1 MPARGGYQVSTANG
15 ARALYNRGM
24 THPSDRRFAIEDFST
39 HSRRGFLGQA
49 LAHLAATGLLVSAP
63 VRARAG
69 TDTVA
74 SALAFQ
80 ANPFA
85 LGVASGDP
93 SPTGVVLWTRVAP
106 MPLQANG
113 GMPNV
118 AVEVEWE
125 MAADEGFRSATAR
138 GRQIAYPE
146 LGHTLHVEVEG
157 LEPGRDYFYRFKV
170 GTERSATGRTRTL
183 PAAGAMGTVRFGVM
197 GCQRYE
203 HAHFTALADLAR
215 EAPDFVYCYGDFIY
229 EGRALQGFEDP
240 DRFAR
245 ALPAATDECFSLAD
259 YRLRY
264 AMYRM
269 DPNLQAA
276 SRAAPLIAIF
286 DDHEV
291 SNDWINDLHYHGHPP
306 AVFLLRRAA
315 ALQAWYENLP
325 LRRSSMPRGPDV
337 AAYRRFEV
345 GGLMRFNV
353 LDTRQYRVGR
363 FCPAKLT
370 SECTPDPHSKDT
382 MLGAAQEAWF
392 AEGLKQRHAPV
403 WTVMAQ
409 QILMARAHLVPK
421 PDKWDRVPVA
431 RQRLFDALVDA
442 KAPNPVALSG
452 DLHYAVG
459 ADLKRD
465 FDAASASPI
474 GTEILNLAVGS
485 NPPADA
491 TDAFF
496 GKLKADNP
504 HIKFLS
510 RVRGW
515 TLHTVSDKLWRAEFR
530 AVSDPLRA
538 GSAMKAAGVLSVEAG
553 RPGIQLG

>member
-1 MPARGGYQVSTANG
+1 MP
-15 ARALYNRGM
+15 
-24 THPSDRRFAIEDFST
+24 HPFDRRFAIEDFT
-39 HSRRGFLGQA
+39 TLSRRGFVGHS
-49 LAHLAATGLLVSAP
+49 LARLAAGGLLVSGAARGGEAVAP
-63 VRARAG
+63 AP
-69 TDTVA
+69 
-74 SALAFQ
+74 AFQ

-93 SPTGVVLWTRVAP
+93 SPTGVVLWTRIAP
-106 MPLQANG
+106 MPLQGNG

-125 MAADEGFRSATAR
+125 IAADERFRSATAR

-146 LGHTLHVEVEG
+146 LGHTVHVEVEG
-157 LEPGRDYFYRFKV
+157 LEPGRDYFYRFRV
-170 GTERSATGRTRTL
+170 GPERSATGRTRTL
-183 PAAGAMGTVRFGVM
+183 PAPGAMGTLRLGVV

-203 HAHFTALADLAR
+203 YAHFTALADLAR
-215 EAPDFVYCYGDFIY
+215 EAPDLVYCYGDFIY
-229 EGRALQGFEDP
+229 EGRALQKFEDP
-240 DRFAR
+240 DRVAR
-245 ALPAATDECFSLAD
+245 TLPIATDECFSLAD

-269 DPNLQAA
+269 DPDLQAA
-276 SRAAPLIAIF
+276 SRAAPMVAIF
-286 DDHEV
+286 DDHEI
-291 SNDWINDLHYHGHPP
+291 SNDWMGDMHYYGHPP

-315 ALQAWYENLP
+315 AFQAWYENLP
-325 LRRSSMPRGPDV
+325 LRRSSTPRGPDIT
-337 AAYRRFEV
+337 AYRRFDV

-353 LDTRQYRVGR
+353 LDTRQYRTGR
-363 FCPAKLT
+363 FCAGKLT
-370 SECTPDPHSKDT
+370 SECTPDPHSRDT

-409 QILMARAHLVPK
+409 QILMTRAHLVPK
-421 PDKWDRVPVA
+421 PDKWDRVPLA
-431 RQRLFDALVDA
+431 RQRLFDALADA

-465 FDAASASPI
+465 FDAAASASL
-474 GTEILNLAVGS
+474 GAEILNLAVGS
-485 NPPADA
+485 SPPVEA

-496 GKLKADNP
+496 GKLKADNA

-510 RVRGW
+510 RERGW
-515 TLHTVSDKLWRAEFR
+515 VLHTVSDKLWRAEFR
-530 AVSDPLRA
+530 ATSDPSRT
-538 GSAMKAAGVLSVEAG
+538 GSAMKTVGVLAVEAG
-553 RPGIQLG
+553 RPGIQAG

>member
-1 MPARGGYQVSTANG
+1 
-15 ARALYNRGM
+15 M
-24 THPSDRRFAIEDFST
+24 THPSDRRFALEDFT
-39 HSRRGFLGQA
+39 TFSRRGFFGHS
-49 LAHLAATGLLVSAP
+49 LAGLAASGLLVAGP
-63 VRARAG
+63 ARAE
-69 TDTVA
+69 TA
-74 SALAFQ
+74 AAALAFQ

-93 SPTGVVLWTRVAP
+93 SPTGVVLWTRIAP
-106 MPLQANG
+106 MPLQTNG

-125 MAADEGFRSATAR
+125 VAADERFHQATAR

-146 LGHTLHVEVEG
+146 LGHTVHAEVEG

-170 GTERSATGRTRTL
+170 GTERSVTGRTRTL
-183 PAAGAMGTVRFGVM
+183 PAAGAKGTVRFGVM

-229 EGRALQGFEDP
+229 EGRAMQGGDDP
-240 DRFAR
+240 DRMAR
-245 ALPAATDECFSLAD
+245 TLPVAADECFSLAD

-264 AMYRM
+264 AMYRL
-269 DPNLQAA
+269 DPDLQAA
-276 SRAAPLIAIF
+276 SRAAPFIAIF

-291 SNDWINDLHYHGHPP
+291 SKDWMSDVHYYGHPP
-306 AVFLLRRAA
+306 AIFLLRRAA

-325 LRRSSMPRGPDV
+325 LRKSSMPRGPDIT
-337 AAYRRFEV
+337 AYRRFDV
-345 GGLMRFNV
+345 GGLMRLSV
-353 LDTRQYRVGR
+353 LDTRQYRNGR

-370 SECTPDPHSKDT
+370 SECPPDPHAKDT

-392 AEGLKQRHAPV
+392 AEGLKQRHPPV

-409 QILMARAHLVPK
+409 QLLVARAHLVPK
-421 PDKWDRVPVA
+421 LDQWDRVPVA

-442 KAPNPVALSG
+442 KAPNPVVLSG

-465 FDAASASPI
+465 FDAASAGTI
-474 GTEILNLAVGS
+474 GAEIVNPAVGS
-485 NPPADA
+485 NLPVDA

-496 GKLKADNP
+496 GKLRSDNP
-504 HIKFLS
+504 HIKFHS
-510 RVRGW
+510 RERGW

-538 GSAMKAAGVLSVEAG
+538 GSAMKTAGVLAVEAG

>member
-1 MPARGGYQVSTANG
+1 
-15 ARALYNRGM
+15 M
-24 THPSDRRFAIEDFST
+24 TRPSGPRFALEDFST
-39 HSRRGFLGQA
+39 LSRRGFLGRS
-49 LAHLAATGLLVSAP
+49 LAHPLARLAAAGLLVPGPAH
-63 VRARAG
+63 A
-69 TDTVA
+69 DTA
-74 SALAFQ
+74 AAALAFP
-80 ANPFA
+80 AYPFA

-93 SPTGVVLWTRVAP
+93 SPTGVVLWTRIAP

-125 MAADEGFRSATAR
+125 MAADERFSTTTLR

-146 LGHTLHVEVEG
+146 LGHTVHVEVEG
-157 LEPGRDYFYRFKV
+157 LAPGRDYFYRFRV
-170 GTERSATGRTRTL
+170 GNERSATGRTRTL
-183 PAAGAMGTVRFGVM
+183 PAPGAMGAVRFGVM

-203 HAHFTALADLAR
+203 HAYFTALADLAR

-229 EGRALQGFEDP
+229 EGRAMQGSDDP
-240 DRFAR
+240 DRVAR
-245 ALPAATDECFSLAD
+245 TLPIATDECFSLAD

-269 DPNLQAA
+269 DPDLQAA
-276 SRAAPLIAIF
+276 SRAAPVIAIF

-291 SNDWINDLHYHGHPP
+291 SNDWMSDVHYYGHPP

-315 ALQAWYENLP
+315 AFQAWYENLP
-325 LRRSSMPRGPDV
+325 LRRTSMPRGPDLT
-337 AAYRRFEV
+337 AYRRFDV
-345 GGLMRFNV
+345 GGLMRFSV
-353 LDTRQYRVGR
+353 LDTRQYRTGR

-370 SECTPDPHSKDT
+370 SECTPDPHSRDT

-392 AEGLKQRHAPV
+392 AEGLKLRHAPV
-403 WTVMAQ
+403 WTVVAQ
-409 QILMARAHLVPK
+409 QILMTRAHLVPK
-421 PDKWDRVPVA
+421 PDKWDRVPLA

-442 KAPNPVALSG
+442 RAPNPVVLSG

-465 FDAASASPI
+465 FDAAAASPI
-474 GTEILNLAVGS
+474 GAEILNLAVGS
-485 NPPADA
+485 NAPAEA
-491 TDAFF
+491 NDAFF
-496 GKLKADNP
+496 GKLKADNA

-510 RVRGW
+510 RERGW
-515 TLHTVSDKLWRAEFR
+515 TLHTVNDTLWRAEFR
-530 AVSDPLRA
+530 AASNPLRA
-538 GSAMKAAGVLSVEAG
+538 GGAMKTAGVLAVEAG